1 MFIAINHTSAAIT
14 VPVWT
19 GLSLLGNGWGLLC
32 AIAPLLVIA
41 PRLFYACLCA
51 APFATLFARAGKSLI
66 TSPRPAALIDNA
78 QFTIVGERLDNLSM
92 PSGHTTTAFAIAAA
106 LWFAL
111 PAARRL
117 RHSWLLCLAAA
128 AGLSRVAVGAHWP
141 GDVAVGACLGLW
153 AGMLGNALLACIVA
167 PSPHSPTPSTAS
179 PASPARL
186 ASAALVACAVY
197 YQLTDTLDFT
207 ENAALQLFFAGLGAV
222 SLCALAVRIAV
233 HYQQRNRSGVSRPR

>member
-1 MFIAINHTSAAIT
+1 MFIAINRACALIT

-32 AIAPLLVIA
+32 ATAPLLVIA
-41 PRLFYACLCA
+41 PRLFYTCLCA
-51 APFATLFARAGKSLI
+51 APFATLFARTGKSFI

-78 QFTIVGERLDNLSM
+78 QFTIVGERLDSLSM

-117 RHSWLLCLAAA
+117 RHSWLLYLAAA
-128 AGLSRVAVGAHWP
+128 AGLSRIAVGAHWP

-153 AGMLGNALLACIVA
+153 AGLLGNTLLASLTIHRPA
-167 PSPHSPTPSTAS
+167 TTPPH

-186 ASAALVACAVY
+186 ASAALIACAVY

-222 SLCALAVRIAV
+222 SLCALAVQIALD
-233 HYQQRNRSGVSRPR
+233 YRERNRFAASRPR